1 VGGPEIGW
9 CKTTDMENMMAGRN
23 PDKPKRRVAKP
34 KRRVDDVSLF
44 GAVAISGAAFGSAMG
59 RQSRGTLDALLAL
72 ANARLGVWLPNPRY
86 VAHDCRW
93 YGRRHLGYLARE
105 VFGRYSPDAPW
116 ILVSDGGH
124 YENLGLVELFRRRCT
139 RILCFDASGAS
150 GGAPTTVAE
159 ALRLA
164 EEELGVA
171 VVDVGDPWTS
181 LPGQAEPPFQ
191 AKRLCDALSGR
202 LAREPVVVGRF
213 TYPPESGVP
222 DDDEHRQ
229 GWLVIGRAVLT
240 PATPWPILSYA
251 AGNPEFP
258 NDGTADQWFDHE
270 QFANY
275 RLLGRHVA
283 ERMLESIGEEAGW
296 WSGDGG
302 DAVAIVPREGEP
314 GPRHEDA
321 SEDPHRRT
329 DEADDDE
336 AA

>member
-1 VGGPEIGW
+1 LV
-9 CKTTDMENMMAGRN
+9 
-23 PDKPKRRVAKP
+23 
-34 KRRVDDVSLF
+34 
-44 GAVAISGAAFGSAMG
+44 
-59 RQSRGTLDALLAL
+59 
-72 ANARLGVWLPNPRY
+72 
-86 VAHDCRW
+86 
-93 YGRRHLGYLARE
+93 E
-105 VFGRYSPDAPW
+105 VF
-116 ILVSDGGH
+116 
-124 YENLGLVELFRRRCT
+124 RRGCT
-139 RILCFDASGAS
+139 RILCLDASGAS

-164 EEELGVA
+164 EEELGVV
-171 VVDVGDPWTS
+171 VVDVSDPWTS

-202 LAREPVVVGRF
+202 LAREPVVVGSF

-222 DDDEHRQ
+222 DDEHRR

-283 ERMLESIGEEAGW
+283 ERMLESMAENDDLRGW
-296 WSGDGG
+296 WPGHGGQSVSAVASGWKVGQRPG
-302 DAVAIVPREGEP
+302 DAPDE
-314 GPRHEDA
+314 H
-321 SEDPHRRT
+321 HRRT
-329 DEADDDE
+329 RVAGNGGQAAYPVAVDGDGLDEIELRLNFSARRRPNRATGKE
-336 AA
+336 TARP